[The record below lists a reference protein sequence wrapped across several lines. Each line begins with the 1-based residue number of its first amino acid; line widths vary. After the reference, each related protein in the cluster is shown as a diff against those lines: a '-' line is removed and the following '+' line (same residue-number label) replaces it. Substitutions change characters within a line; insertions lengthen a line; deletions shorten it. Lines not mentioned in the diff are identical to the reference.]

1 MTIFDSDTDLQK
13 FVAEVATDILLKPDL
28 PDDMKERLQKPV
40 TMSDV
45 IKTLLESKLRI
56 SNIKFKNVCVLV
68 YKILT
73 YI

>member
-45 IKTLLESKLRI
+45 INAILTSKLY
-56 SNIKFKNVCVLV
+56 KLCV
-68 YKILT
+68 
-73 YI
+73 